1 MCQTDEYV
9 MNLPPDLTH
18 VPDLV
23 ESEVPEI
30 PMRNGILWVFGY
42 GSLMW
47 NPGFRYTEQQPATI
61 YGAHRALC
69 VWSIRYRGTPE
80 SPGLVLGLRHG
91 GRCTG
96 RAFRVEKT
104 DEEAAIEYLRKRELN
119 TGVYRPVYRRIHLN
133 GRGVVDALTFL
144 VISTH
149 PQYAANLDDQE
160 IAATVRHANGRNG
173 SNRDYVLNTI
183 DHLDELGI
191 RDTRLHAVGDL
202 LQSEFGSL
210 DLV

>member
-1 MCQTDEYV
+1 MRQTDEDA
-9 MNLPPDLTH
+9 MNSPPDLTH

-23 ESEVPEI
+23 DADVPQI
-30 PMRNGILWVFGY
+30 PVRDENLWVFGY

-61 YGAHRALC
+61 FGAHRALC

-104 DEEAAIEYLRKRELN
+104 DRLAAIEYLRKRELN
-119 TGVYRPVYRRIHLN
+119 TGVYRPVYRRIHID

-144 VISTH
+144 VIATH
-149 PQYAANLDDQE
+149 PQYAANLNERPKWEQP
-160 IAATVRHANGRNG
+160 
-173 SNRDYVLNTI
+173 
-183 DHLDELGI
+183 
-191 RDTRLHAVGDL
+191 RLRAKHH
-202 LQSEFGSL
+202 SPFG
-210 DLV
+210 